1 MKIFDFL
8 KYDED
13 LTLQKKTVVILRW
26 IALIGQL
33 FTIYIV
39 HFFLDL
45 NLPII
50 LCSITIFCGG
60 LTNIFIQFSFKKN
73 QLSNIESTILLFYD
87 VIQLAVL
94 IYLTGGVT
102 NPFVIFLVV
111 PAIVSSTLLNLTST
125 FFLSFITIIALLL
138 LTFNCFPL
146 PSQGNIHFHVPD
158 YYLYS
163 IPTALIIV
171 LVFLNYFGFR
181 FGHEARKRSEALNR
195 LESVLAKEQELDS
208 IGHQAAA
215 AAHSLGTPLST
226 ITVIAKEL
234 KKEFSKNP
242 KYADDIEIILTEVKR
257 CGNILKKLSKREI
270 VDDVYVSNIALE
282 DLLFEIKNSFE
293 ESSKKNIEL
302 YLNKKNKKTPIKRSP
317 ELTYGIRNFVG
328 NAVKFS
334 KNKVS
339 INLINEKDEIKIKIV
354 DDGPGF
360 PDDVFKIIGEPYIA
374 SKSKKFKTK
383 AGLGLGT
390 FIGKTLLERKKANIE
405 FTNTENGGATV
416 EITWKPSDLVSKV
429 N

>member
-8 KYDED
+8 KYDEG

-33 FTIYIV
+33 ITIYIV
-39 HFFLDL
+39 HFFLNF

-60 LTNIFIQFSFKKN
+60 LTNIFIQFTFKKN

-87 VIQLAVL
+87 VIQLSVL

-111 PAIVSSTLLNLTST
+111 PAIVSSTLLNLPST
-125 FFLSFITIIALLL
+125 FFLSFITSISLLL
-138 LTFNCFPL
+138 LTFNYFPL
-146 PSQGNIHFHVPD
+146 PSAGIVHFHVPD
-158 YYLYS
+158 YYLFS

-171 LVFLNYFGFR
+171 LIFLNYFGFR

-234 KKEFSKNP
+234 KKEVSNNP
-242 KYADDIEIILTEVKR
+242 KYSEDIETILTEVKR

-270 VDDVYVSNIALE
+270 VDDIYVSNISLE

-302 YLNKKNKKTPIKRSP
+302 YLNKKNKKTPIRRSP

-334 KNKVS
+334 KNKVL

-360 PDDVFKIIGEPYIA
+360 PSDVFNIIGEPYIA

-405 FTNTENGGATV
+405 FINAENGGATV

>member
-1 MKIFDFL
+1 MKIFNFL

-33 FTIYIV
+33 VTIYIV

-60 LTNIFIQFSFKKN
+60 LTNIFIQFNLKKN

-111 PAIVSSTLLNLTST
+111 PAIVSSTLLNLAST
-125 FFLSFITIIALLL
+125 FFLSFITTITLLI
-138 LTFNCFPL
+138 LTFNYFPL

-226 ITVIAKEL
+226 ITVVAKEL
-234 KKEFSKNP
+234 KKEVSNNS
-242 KYADDIEIILTEVKR
+242 KYADDIDIIITEVKR

-339 INLINEKDEIKIKIV
+339 INLINEKDEIKIKIA

-360 PDDVFKIIGEPYIA
+360 PNDVFKIIGEPYIS
-374 SKSKKFKTK
+374 SKLKKFKTK

-405 FTNTENGGATV
+405 FMNSENGGATV

>member
-8 KYDED
+8 KYDEG

-33 FTIYIV
+33 ITIYIV
-39 HFFLDL
+39 HFFLNF

-60 LTNIFIQFSFKKN
+60 LTNIFIQFTFRKN

-87 VIQLAVL
+87 VIQLSVL

-111 PAIVSSTLLNLTST
+111 PAIVSSTLLNLPST
-125 FFLSFITIIALLL
+125 FFLSFITSISLLL
-138 LTFNCFPL
+138 LTFNYFPL
-146 PSQGNIHFHVPD
+146 PSEGNIHFHVPD

-234 KKEFSKNP
+234 KKEVSNNP
-242 KYADDIEIILTEVKR
+242 KYSEDIETILTEVKR

-270 VDDVYVSNIALE
+270 VDDIYVSNISLE

-302 YLNKKNKKTPIKRSP
+302 YLNKKNKKTPIRRSP

-360 PDDVFKIIGEPYIA
+360 PSDVFNIIGEPYIA

-405 FTNTENGGATV
+405 FTNAENGGATV
-416 EITWKPSDLVSKV
+416 EITWKPSDLVSKI

>member
-1 MKIFDFL
+1 MKLSNFL

-33 FTIYIV
+33 ITIYVV
-39 HFFLDL
+39 HFFLEL

-60 LTNIFIQFSFKKN
+60 LTNIFIQFTFKKN

-125 FFLSFITIIALLL
+125 FFLSFITIITLVL
-138 LTFNCFPL
+138 LTFNYFPL
-146 PSQGNIHFHVPD
+146 PSEGNIHFHVPD

-163 IPTALIIV
+163 IPTSLIIV
-171 LVFLNYFGFR
+171 LIFLNYFGFR
-181 FGHEARKRSEALNR
+181 FGHEARKRSEALNK

-234 KKEFSKNP
+234 KKEIKNNP
-242 KYADDIEIILTEVKR
+242 KYSEDVDMILSEVKR
-257 CGNILKKLSKREI
+257 CGDILKKLSRREI
-270 VDDVYVSNIALE
+270 VDDIYVSNIALE

-293 ESSKKNIEL
+293 EISEKSIEL
-302 YLNKKNKKTPIKRSP
+302 HFDKKNKKTPIKRSP
-317 ELTYGIRNFVG
+317 ELTYGIRNFIG

-334 KNKVS
+334 KNHVF
-339 INLINEKDEIKIKIV
+339 INLINNKDEIKIRIT

-360 PDDVFKIIGEPYIA
+360 PNDVFQLIGEPYIA
-374 SKSKKFKTK
+374 SKTKKFKK
-383 AGLGLGT
+383 KSGLGLGT
-390 FIGKTLLERKKANIE
+390 FIGKTLLERKKAIIE
-405 FTNTENGGATV
+405 FSNLEKGGASV
-416 EITWKPSDLVSKV
+416 EISWKYNDLIWTK
-429 N
+429 